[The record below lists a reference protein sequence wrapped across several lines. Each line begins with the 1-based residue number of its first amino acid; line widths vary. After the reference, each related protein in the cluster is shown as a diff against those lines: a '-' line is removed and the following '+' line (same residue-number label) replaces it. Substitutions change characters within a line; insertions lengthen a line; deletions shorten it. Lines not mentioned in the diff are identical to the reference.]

1 MATNNS
7 RSGLKKYDYINNG
20 PAVNSNFFN
29 GRFQLNKNNLDEYEP
44 FLPGYAFIV
53 WMNGPKFMGDEWD
66 AYARMLEQNFK
77 SFSGLGDMTM
87 AFEQM
92 SMGFSG
98 NELAMASE
106 ITKENTSFTLKHIE
120 LAGSPITQIYTDWV
134 TGIRDPMTGIATY
147 NGKINTNYRGSLL
160 DYDTANHS
168 GELLYIVT
176 DPTGGLGGVGKSI
189 EFAAYYT
196 NVIPTKVP
204 LDHLNYTSGDHGIVE
219 IDMEFRGDFL
229 MSDDVNRIAQE
240 QLAKIKILDSWKN
253 VNHFGIGEGTSPN
266 IGTIEK

>member
-1 MATNNS
+1 MAFEDNRHN
-7 RSGLKKYDYINNG
+7 LKKYNYDN
-20 PAVNSNFFN
+20 VSNFFN
-29 GRFQLNKNNLDEYEP
+29 GRFKTDKNNLSAYNP
-44 FLPGYAFIV
+44 FIPGYAFII
-53 WMNGPKFMGDEWD
+53 WMNGPTFLDNWSVYKTL
-66 AYARMLEQNFK
+66 LEQNFK
-77 SFSGLGDMTM
+77 SFSGLGDMTL

-92 SMGFSG
+92 SMGFTG
-98 NELAMASE
+98 NEYPVATN

-120 LAGSPITQIYTDWV
+120 LAGSPISQVYTEWV
-134 TGIRDPMTGIATY
+134 TGIRDPETGLATY
-147 NGKINTNYRGSLL
+147 NGKVDSIPYS
-160 DYDTANHS
+160 AKNHS

-176 DPTGGLGGVGKSI
+176 DPSLGLNNAANSI

-240 QLAKIKILDSWKN
+240 QLAKIKILDSWKS